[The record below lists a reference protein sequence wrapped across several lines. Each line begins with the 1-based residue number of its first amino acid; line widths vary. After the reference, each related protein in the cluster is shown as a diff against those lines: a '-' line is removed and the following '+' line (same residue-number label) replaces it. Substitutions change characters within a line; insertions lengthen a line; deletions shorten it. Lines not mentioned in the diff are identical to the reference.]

1 MFARIRQ
8 NGVNEV
14 LIAAYQRIV
23 SFHIGFPSD
32 VGYFRISDIRV
43 SRICV
48 YRHTRGLNKLCA
60 GRRNQL
66 RIILLNNGIDICAHI
81 ASVRRAVGHNVVS
94 GDEVDL
100 S

>member
-48 YRHTRGLNKLCA
+48 YRHTRELNKIMC
-60 GRRNQL
+60 GQTKSIKNN
-66 RIILLNNGIDICAHI
+66 II
-81 ASVRRAVGHNVVS
+81 
-94 GDEVDL
+94 E
-100 S
+100 